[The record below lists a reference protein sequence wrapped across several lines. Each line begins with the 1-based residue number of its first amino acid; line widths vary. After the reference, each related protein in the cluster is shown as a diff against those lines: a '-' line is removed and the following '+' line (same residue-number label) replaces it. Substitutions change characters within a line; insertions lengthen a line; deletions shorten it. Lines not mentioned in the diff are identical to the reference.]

1 MTSEHE
7 ELESAERAFNL
18 AMISNDPIRIADCI
32 TPDWVLVTPERGP
45 VSGEHILSLIRSGT
59 LTHDLM
65 TKSTC
70 HIHVM
75 GEVATVT
82 ARGQNRG
89 MFNGEPISA
98 DEWITDVYH
107 RLDGRWRCV
116 LTHLTP
122 ANLPDA
128 VLQPAQPGQ

>member
-1 MTSEHE
+1 MTTDDEAL
-7 ELESAERAFNL
+7 ELAEQAFNE
-18 AMISNDPIRIADCI
+18 AMVSNDPARFAACV

-45 VSGEHILSLIRSGT
+45 VAGADIIAVIASGT
-59 LTHDLM
+59 LTHDWM
-65 TKSTC
+65 TKSTR

-75 GEVATVT
+75 GDVATVT
-82 ARGQNRG
+82 GRGQNTG
-89 MFNGEPISA
+89 TFKGEPIAA

-122 ANLPDA
+122 AMFA
-128 VLQPAQPGQ
+128 E